1 MEFSIDRSVE
11 ILRQTPS
18 TLEMF
23 LSNLSD
29 DWIFVNEGK
38 DTWNAFDIIGHF
50 IHGEKTDWIPR
61 LNIILDDNKNKKF
74 DPYDRFAQFENSK
87 GKTLN
92 DLLQEFKHLRN
103 ENLNY
108 LESLKLTEDKFDL
121 AGIHPAFGAV
131 TIKQLISAWTVH
143 DLGHIYQI
151 TRVFAK
157 QYKESM
163 GPFAEYISI
172 VKD

>member
-1 MEFSIDRSVE
+1 MEFSIERSVE

-18 TLEMF
+18 TLELF

-61 LNIILDDNKNKKF
+61 LDIVLNDNENKKF
-74 DPYDRFAQFENSK
+74 EPYDRFAQFENSK

-92 DLLQEFKHLRN
+92 DLLQEFKRLRN
-103 ENLNY
+103 QNLNY
-108 LESLKLTEDKFDL
+108 LESLKLTEDKLDL
-121 AGIHPAFGAV
+121 EGIHPAFGTV
-131 TIKQLISAWTVH
+131 TVRQLISAWTVH

-157 QYKESM
+157 QYKENM